1 MKQLKIFAVLL
12 LSIAA
17 MLLLGGCDNEEPES
31 SNFVGKLT
39 VNYFNEAGEL
49 LTSYTDEYFSGSFED
64 SSEIKKHIPSV
75 DKVGYTFLGWHVR
88 VNNEGDIIGTGNITS
103 LSAITSYEYSDSNTL
118 FSSVINRTREDNGER
133 QIFLYPLY
141 RKDEYGLYFCN
152 LNANESASSLIYR
165 EEGQTSYMVI
175 CDIDYVPRAP
185 GGYSESSKQIVGWQ
199 LHDRYGEVPVFDFAG
214 NLLISKEE
222 LYNIAAKEVQFYNTP
237 EWSSNALCL
246 YPIFGE
252 TFSILT
258 FDFLAEELS
267 CEYAK
272 VLWGDTFESVTQPEA
287 YYSSLGLFVG
297 WSLDKDSLVPVE
309 GVADGS
315 DITVYAIWTPAK
327 RLNVWLQGKDEPI
340 QLYIKED
347 GELIG
352 ELPFE
357 YRKYDISEWFR
368 DGERE
373 EGISLSYANV
383 RADEDLY
390 VSLLQTRK
398 EVTLNPCN
406 GEPEYTVL
414 IGKDANIT
422 LPEWQGYEIEG
433 WYLDRA
439 CDGERFE
446 LDFDSVSDGATYYAK
461 WVKS

>member
-1 MKQLKIFAVLL
+1 MKKLIIVLCVILGLAILTLAAL
-12 LSIAA
+12 LVMESF
-17 MLLLGGCDNEEPES
+17 NEPDPPYERPSFE
-31 SNFVGKLT
+31 GQLT
-39 VNYFNEAGEL
+39 VYFYDEDGEL
-49 LTSYTDEYFSGSFED
+49 LNTYTCEKYKGTKAN
-64 SSEIKKHIPSV
+64 SEEIFANAPDIK
-75 DKVGYTFLGWHVR
+75 KVGYDFSGWFYSDKDATEIKYDTPIATF
-88 VNNEGDIIGTGNITS
+88 
-103 LSAITSYEYSDSNTL
+103 EYSSRRSIFNNLMEKLVPENGEVKLYLHAL
-118 FSSVINRTREDNGER
+118 FSQRKFTVRFLKNGTNDGLNTER
-133 QIFLYPLY
+133 VT
-141 RKDEYGLYFCN
+141 E
-152 LNANESASSLIYR
+152 LIYR
-165 EEGQTSYMVI
+165 GDNTNDSQGCTYDKI
-175 CDIDYVPRAP
+175 PRAP
-185 GGYSESSKQIVGWQ
+185 GGNEVRGQKEIVGWRTSEDSGSV
-199 LHDRYGEVPVFDFAG
+199 LVYDFAG
-214 NLLISKEE
+214 NLIITVDE
-222 LYNIAAKEVQFYNTP
+222 LYNLARSYGGNIKQ
-237 EWSSNALCL
+237 LKL
-246 YPIFGE
+246 YPVFGE
-252 TFSILT
+252 KFSILT
-258 FDFLAEELS
+258 FDFLAEELP
-267 CEYAK
+267 CEYGK
-272 VLWGDTFESVTQPEA
+272 VLLGDTFESVTQPEA

-368 DGERE
+368 EEERE
-373 EGISLSYANV
+373 DSISLSYANV

-414 IGKDANIT
+414 VGEGAT
-422 LPEWQGYEIEG
+422 VALPEWHGYEIEG

-461 WVKS
+461 WVRS